1 MKVLLSW
8 SGENSKAL
16 AKVLREWLTAI
27 FDDVIF
33 WVSTRDIEPGKRWG
47 HELDA
52 QLETTHFGILCLV
65 PSNVLAPWLLFE
77 AGALS
82 KSVDASRVVPYCF
95 GLEPETIT
103 GPLSKFQGVRADE
116 AGTRKLIDAINSL
129 VDSKRPGFEIKREFD
144 KRWPDLKCEL
154 NKISTGV
161 SEITFPNVL
170 ELKLLDFIDCAER
183 PVYLTDDKL
192 IVRYCNKHLLAF
204 IGARQDQIIGKHVN
218 VVVDFFDKL
227 VPPEKRKAF
236 RKRQSQVIKDAET
249 APYACISEVVDL
261 RQRTSGMNKRM
272 YRVWIQADFISAP
285 GQSRAIGSVVIYHP
299 VEVTIDPDGKL
310 TLPELYV

>member
-16 AKVLREWLTAI
+16 AAVLSEWLRFI
-27 FDDVIF
+27 FPDVIF

-47 HELDA
+47 HELNS

-82 KSVDASRVVPYCF
+82 KSVDTSRVVPYCF
-95 GLEPETIT
+95 GLEPETIA
-103 GPLSKFQGVRADE
+103 GPLAKFQGVRADE
-116 AGTRKLIDAINSL
+116 AGTLKLIEAINSSF
-129 VDSKRPGFEIKREFD
+129 DSKRSDFVTKREFD
-144 KRWPDLKCEL
+144 KRWPDLKREL
-154 NKISTGV
+154 DRVSTGV
-161 SEITFPNVL
+161 SEIASPNIL
-170 ELKLLDFIDCAER
+170 ELKLIDFINCAER

-218 VVVDFFDKL
+218 AVVEFFEKL
-227 VPPEKRKAF
+227 VR
-236 RKRQSQVIKDAET
+236 
-249 APYACISEVVDL
+249 
-261 RQRTSGMNKRM
+261 RTGFN
-272 YRVWIQADFISAP
+272 
-285 GQSRAIGSVVIYHP
+285 
-299 VEVTIDPDGKL
+299 
-310 TLPELYV
+310 